1 MRRKCSFIYFTC
13 CSNKR
18 ILEPMVR
25 GLFSLFQWRKSWG
38 TLFSRG
44 RYFGS
49 VDNGP
54 RCAAW
59 VIFWFPLQMQLQCF
73 AFHFNGP
80 IGHKAFCERFQD
92 AIFRSSD
99 KHLTQRVILIL
110 TKLRIFNLACCQV
123 QAWEVKWRVLDF
135 GERVFTLYSLYMT
148 PLKHCFR
155 WKDLWG
161 VWCHFREHSCCARMA
176 RQTRAASRSSEG
188 KEAKDAPRPAFRWVR
203 CFSKAC
209 HFLW

>member
-1 MRRKCSFIYFTC
+1 MTEEMQFNLVHLLIKQEREFLSTWFCGSFSF
-13 CSNKR
+13 
-18 ILEPMVR
+18 
-25 GLFSLFQWRKSWG
+25 FQWRKSWG
-38 TLFSRG
+38 TLFWRG

-80 IGHKAFCERFQD
+80 IGHKAFCGRFQD

-110 TKLRIFNLACCQV
+110 TKLRILNLACCQV

-135 GERVFTLYSLYMT
+135 GERVFTLYSL
-148 PLKHCFR
+148 
-155 WKDLWG
+155 
-161 VWCHFREHSCCARMA
+161 
-176 RQTRAASRSSEG
+176 
-188 KEAKDAPRPAFRWVR
+188 
-203 CFSKAC
+203 
-209 HFLW
+209 